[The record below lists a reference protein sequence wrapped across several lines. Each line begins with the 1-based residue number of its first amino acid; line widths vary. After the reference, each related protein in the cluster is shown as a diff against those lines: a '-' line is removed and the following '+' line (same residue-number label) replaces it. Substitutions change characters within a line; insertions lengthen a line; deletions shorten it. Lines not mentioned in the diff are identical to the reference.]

1 MTKHAFTKG
10 VPGEQRASSPFTTKG
25 LRCSAHLGV
34 KEVKSKTKQEK
45 LVFSFHGSVFPCLS
59 SRGRGSLGSTTLFF
73 FFIEA
78 TAATQGSL
86 ERCNPGRFLPPERN
100 KNAGTKGNKK
110 SSSLFVFLFSSKV
123 TSSSGN
129 ELVFGSCLSFLLLLL
144 LLLVP
149 YLTLTSVLRENTNS
163 EKGASCVYVWA
174 LQWFQFCSAA
184 SPTPFSFSFLMS
196 NGIRKDVPLKRCV
209 PPLAIAPEA
218 ARSLFVCVCVCV
230 CVVVI
235 PLSGRSSFGVVVGFF
250 TIRLL
255 APCLFQLLPLCF
267 LLYPRGSFSQQH

>member
-1 MTKHAFTKG
+1 M
-10 VPGEQRASSPFTTKG
+10 
-25 LRCSAHLGV
+25 
-34 KEVKSKTKQEK
+34 
-45 LVFSFHGSVFPCLS
+45 
-59 SRGRGSLGSTTLFF
+59 
-73 FFIEA
+73 
-78 TAATQGSL
+78 
-86 ERCNPGRFLPPERN
+86 
-100 KNAGTKGNKK
+100 
-110 SSSLFVFLFSSKV
+110 
-123 TSSSGN
+123 TSSNGN

-230 CVVVI
+230 WLLFLFPEEVLLELLLGFSPFGFSHRVYSNSC
-235 PLSGRSSFGVVVGFF
+235 LSVSFF
-250 TIRLL
+250 THVGLSLNNTDFVRFSAPNWNVCRSTQLSVL
-255 APCLFQLLPLCF
+255 APFRVLFYSPSTLFRIF
-267 LLYPRGSFSQQH
+267 L

>member
-1 MTKHAFTKG
+1 M
-10 VPGEQRASSPFTTKG
+10 
-25 LRCSAHLGV
+25 
-34 KEVKSKTKQEK
+34 
-45 LVFSFHGSVFPCLS
+45 
-59 SRGRGSLGSTTLFF
+59 
-73 FFIEA
+73 
-78 TAATQGSL
+78 
-86 ERCNPGRFLPPERN
+86 
-100 KNAGTKGNKK
+100 
-110 SSSLFVFLFSSKV
+110 

-196 NGIRKDVPLKRCV
+196 NGIRKDVSLKRCV

-230 CVVVI
+230 CVC
-235 PLSGRSSFGVVVGFF
+235 GCYSSFRKKFF
-250 TIRLL
+250 WSCCWVFHHSTSRTVSIPTLASLFPSLPTWVFLSTTLTLFASLRPTGTCAVRLSY
-255 APCLFQLLPLCF
+255 Q
-267 LLYPRGSFSQQH
+267 S

>member
-1 MTKHAFTKG
+1 M
-10 VPGEQRASSPFTTKG
+10 
-25 LRCSAHLGV
+25 
-34 KEVKSKTKQEK
+34 
-45 LVFSFHGSVFPCLS
+45 
-59 SRGRGSLGSTTLFF
+59 
-73 FFIEA
+73 
-78 TAATQGSL
+78 
-86 ERCNPGRFLPPERN
+86 PPERN

-184 SPTPFSFSFLMS
+184 SPTPFFFLLPHVERHTEGRPSEKVCSATGDCSRGSTLSF
-196 NGIRKDVPLKRCV
+196 
-209 PPLAIAPEA
+209 
-218 ARSLFVCVCVCV
+218 CVCVCV
-230 CVVVI
+230 C
-235 PLSGRSSFGVVVGFF
+235 GCYSSFRKKFF
-250 TIRLL
+250 WSCCWVFHHSTSRTVSIPTLASLFPSLPTWVFLSTTLTLFASLRPTGTCAVRLSY
-255 APCLFQLLPLCF
+255 Q
-267 LLYPRGSFSQQH
+267 S